1 MRPAPPFL
9 APKLLAGAACLLLVG
24 GLALFGG
31 RISGFAPNAQ
41 SLLDSLQPP
50 FAGGRHLLG
59 TDQLGRDILA
69 RMASGAQVSLLI
81 AATVVLVSGVCGVLL
96 GAVSG
101 TVAGWPDR
109 ALQRVVETVW
119 AFPPILLAIVVM
131 AVFGHTLANLILA
144 LTLQRWIPYCRMA
157 RAEALALRGREFVA
171 ASRLMGGG
179 TFWVLRRHIL
189 PNLLAAAIVIGSFSM
204 ATAIIAEASLSF
216 LGLGVPPGTPT
227 WGGMLAESRAYITR
241 AWWLAVLPGAGI
253 FVTVLGLN
261 LLGDWLRD
269 RLDPQDG
276 LNLV

>member
-1 MRPAPPFL
+1 MKL
-9 APKLLAGAACLLLVG
+9 AAGLLCLGLVLLLALGGGAL
-24 GLALFGG
+24 
-31 RISGFAPNAQ
+31 SGHDPNVQ
-41 SLLDSLQPP
+41 SLLNALRPP
-50 FAGGRHLLG
+50 FHPGYLLG

-69 RMASGAQVSLLI
+69 RMASGARVSLLI
-81 AATVVLVSGVCGVLL
+81 AVAVVVFSGVFGVLL

-101 TVAGWPDR
+101 TLAGWPD
-109 ALQRVVETVW
+109 AGLQRLVETVW

-131 AVFGHTLANLILA
+131 ALLGQTLPNLILA
-144 LTLQRWIPYCRMA
+144 LAIQRWIPYARVA
-157 RAEALALRGREFVA
+157 RAEALGLRTRDFVA

-179 TFWVLRRHIL
+179 TLWILRRHML
-189 PNLLAAAIVIGSFSM
+189 PNLLAGAIVIATFSM

-269 RLDPQDG
+269 RLDRQADS
-276 LNLV
+276 NLV